1 MEEEEEMRGVSP
13 DDMARRS
20 LRRPW
25 TCVEGTAGVGDSPRL
40 GWRSASRL
48 LICMAM
54 IETTLLVNDDFEV
67 RCIETCNINSMLLH
81 ISYIVIT
88 HFAGRT

>member
-1 MEEEEEMRGVSP
+1 MRGGSP
-13 DDMARRS
+13 DDVVRRS

-25 TCVEGTAGVGDSPRL
+25 TRVEGTAGVGDSQRL

-54 IETTLLVNDDFEV
+54 IETTLLVNDDFDV
-67 RCIETCNINSMLLH
+67 QCIEMCNINSMLLLFS
-81 ISYIVIT
+81 IY
-88 HFAGRT
+88 RT